1 MPRSAVAN
9 TLGYN
14 EKVKLFDWISSTQA
28 GGLVDFR
35 DPKGRLA
42 GYFIWNTDDGKFL
55 THTTPRGVAQ
65 TGIALADVAGADYLD
80 INIGI
85 PVFSPKAVEL
95 FQRIAAGEMTF
106 HSCVVECEGQDFP
119 FFLARIN
126 KRVGVVDNARS
137 TFRSL
142 TGGEQVLSG
151 AVFRSTF
158 DEDFLIARDVDFQ
171 GQMVV
176 SASFRDLCLKHQL
189 AINFIDRPQ

>member
-1 MPRSAVAN
+1 M
-9 TLGYN
+9 
-14 EKVKLFDWISSTQA
+14 
-28 GGLVDFR
+28 VDFR

-42 GYFIWNTDDGKFL
+42 GYFIWNTDDGEFL

-65 TGIALADVAGADYLD
+65 TGMALADVAGADYLD

-95 FQRIAAGEMTF
+95 FERFAADEMTS
-106 HSCVVECEGQDFP
+106 HSCVIECKGQDFP
-119 FFLARIN
+119 FFLVRIN
-126 KRVGVVDNARS
+126 KRVAVVDKARS

-142 TGGEQVLSG
+142 ADGEQVLSG

-171 GQMVV
+171 GQMAV
-176 SASFRDLCLKHQL
+176 SASFRDLCLQHQL
-189 AINFIDRPQ
+189 AINVIDRPQGTHLREPSI